1 MAEKELLLTE
11 MLINYCFRGK
21 ELLGM
26 DKKQRYF
33 SLAFLLA
40 ALLLTWLFNDW
51 LFLGVLRVRRVSIF
65 PLSAEA
71 KD

>member
-51 LFLGVLRVRRVSIF
+51 LFSSLPVKEREVSYNTF
-65 PLSAEA
+65 LQ
-71 KD
+71 